1 MPAVQL
7 GSRVH
12 PRVLTILDQC
22 MRQLVEDEGKIETNS
37 TRLWPEDMC
46 FSSHSCGGSSV
57 QEVRSRI
64 DDIQTLKD
72 VEKGLKLLTQNLKA
86 AITNAC
92 AAILPATQQFGF
104 ALLPDEV
111 MLLVLKQLFESYTD
125 PFFGAHEIIRTLSL
139 VSGRFREMVLA
150 CTELWTYLDLDRC
163 HADAVDLFINRS
175 KGKPLFVT
183 FRASPTKEQAILRAL
198 KHRHRWHYLNAT
210 FSDSFAESPIKLP
223 ALAFPAAK
231 TLILNIDMEEVTPD
245 ILPIWIFPE
254 ARSLEVTTSF
264 PPQYMFCYE
273 SLKSFSYKAYDQAFF
288 DSSVV
293 FMEKLTDF
301 LRPAISL
308 FVLHLDVSYVDDF
321 DGFGSEP
328 QVELPTVQI
337 FSITNWIWGPES
349 EFIEAFESDPMHEDN
364 LARIIRT
371 MKIPNARDISVSMT
385 FIQKSSED
393 VFILS
398 EWLSAAFPKSY
409 GMRSVS
415 NVTFKILDRPVARLS
430 GRAMVQINGLF
441 EHFQALQSLSLGTGN
456 CNVMLTNSDAL
467 KAGLENLRSLQ
478 IKFNGKYYTSFLYAL
493 YLMSDYCKTLEEVE
507 VRSRLDFEPDTFET
521 IFPGVKVH
529 RKRE

>member
-7 GSRVH
+7 GSQVH
-12 PRVLTILDQC
+12 PRVLTILEQC
-22 MRQLVEDEGKIETNS
+22 MRRLVEDEGEIETNS

-46 FSSHSCGGSSV
+46 FTSQNCGESSL
-57 QEVRSRI
+57 QEIRSRI

-72 VEKGLKLLTQNLKA
+72 VEKGLKLLTENLKA
-86 AITNAC
+86 AITNSC
-92 AAILPATQQFGF
+92 AAILPATRQFGF

-111 MLLVLKQLFESYTD
+111 ILLVLKQLFDSYKD

-139 VSGRFREMVLA
+139 VSVRFREMVLV
-150 CTELWTYLDLDRC
+150 CTELWAYLDLDRC

-175 KGKPLFVT
+175 NGKPLFVT
-183 FRASPTKEQAILRAL
+183 FRASPSKEQAILRAL
-198 KHRHRWHYLNAT
+198 KHRDRWHYLNVT
-210 FSDSFAESPIKLP
+210 FSDSFDASPFKLP

-231 TLILNIDMEEVTPD
+231 TLILDIDIEDVIPG
-245 ILPIWIFPE
+245 ILPIWIFPK
-254 ARSLEVTTSF
+254 ARSLEVVTSF
-264 PPQYMFCYE
+264 PPQHMFCYE
-273 SLKSFSYKAYDQAFF
+273 SLKSFSYKTYEQAFF
-288 DSSVV
+288 DSSAV

-308 FVLHLDVSYVDDF
+308 FALHLDVSYVDDF
-321 DGFGSEP
+321 GGFGSEL

-371 MKIPNARDISVSMT
+371 MKIPNARDISVSML
-385 FIQKSSED
+385 FVQKSSED

-398 EWLSAAFPKSY
+398 EWLSAAFPKSH

-415 NVTFKILDRPVARLS
+415 NVTFKILDPPVARLS
-430 GRAMVQINGLF
+430 ERAVVQINGLF
-441 EHFQALQSLSLGTGN
+441 EHFQALQSLSLGTGH
-456 CNVMLTNSDAL
+456 CNVMLTDSDAL
-467 KAGLENLRSLQ
+467 EAGLENLRSFQ
-478 IKFNGKYYTSFLYAL
+478 IKFNGEYRASFLDAL
-493 YLMSDYCKTLEEVE
+493 YLMGDYCKILEEVE
-507 VRSRLDFEPDTFET
+507 VQSRLNFEPRTFET

-529 RKRE
+529 RKRG